1 MQEEKLAINVV
12 FTFQVKAVSGMYV
25 GIYTWAICARV
36 FYIIYVCIY
45 LHAPLVVYN
54 NSVVSLINASQRPCH

>member
-25 GIYTWAICARV
+25 YTREPSVRAYSILFTFVFICMHRLWYTTTLSSA
-36 FYIIYVCIY
+36 
-45 LHAPLVVYN
+45 
-54 NSVVSLINASQRPCH
+54 